1 MAEAYTQVPPNSTG
15 NKMRT
20 RSRVIGANTVH
31 EQGVFTAAVPTYY
44 AVADATAFANT
55 KTHFSI
61 VNESGSG
68 VVVAIKKLFAIN
80 LSITAVTGAALR
92 MEARKLTA
100 HSGGT
105 AITPQSCDSTNPA
118 LPAQVT
124 VKTNATPTGTTL
136 LYPFIITTE
145 EETATAA
152 LSKNLLQAMFNL
164 QPEGGEVQEYR
175 LREGEGF
182 SVYQATNAT
191 VGSYAWFMVF
201 TVEPTT

>member
-1 MAEAYTQVPPNSTG
+1 MAESFTQVPPNSTG

-20 RSRVIGANTVH
+20 RSRAIGADTVH
-31 EQGVFTAAVPTYY
+31 EQGVFTAALPTYY
-44 AVADATAFANT
+44 AVADAVAFANT

-68 VVVAIKKLFAIN
+68 VLISIRKLFPIN
-80 LSITAVTGAALR
+80 VSIGALTGAALR

-105 AITPQSCDSTNPA
+105 AITAQSCDSTNPA

-124 VKTNATPTGTTL
+124 IKTNGTPTGTTL

-152 LSKNLLQAMFNL
+152 LTKNVFQAMTNL
-164 QPEGGEVQEYR
+164 QPEGPEQQEYR
-175 LREGEGF
+175 LRVGEGF
-182 SVYQATNAT
+182 SIYQSTNAT
-191 VGSYAWFMVF
+191 VGSFAWFMVF
-201 TVEPTT
+201 TVETL

>member
-1 MAEAYTQVPPNSTG
+1 MAESFTQVPPNSTG

-31 EQGVFTAAVPTYY
+31 EQAVFSAAPPTYY
-44 AVADATAFANT
+44 AVADAVAFANT

-61 VNESGSG
+61 VNEAGSG
-68 VVVAIKKLFAIN
+68 VLVAVKKLYAVN
-80 LSITAVTGAALR
+80 LSIGAITGAALR
-92 MEARKLTA
+92 MEVRKLTA
-100 HSGGT
+100 HSAGT
-105 AITPQSCDSTNPA
+105 AVTPQSCDSDNPA

-152 LSKNLLQAMFNL
+152 NTKNLMQAMFNL
-164 QPEGGEVQEYR
+164 QPEGGEIQEYR
-175 LREGEGF
+175 LREGQGL

-201 TVEPTT
+201 TAEPLT

>member
-1 MAEAYTQVPPNSTG
+1 MAESYTQVPPNSTG
-15 NKMRT
+15 NKLRT
-20 RSRVIGANTVH
+20 RSRVIGSDTVH
-31 EQGVFTAAVPTYY
+31 EQAIFNAAPPTYY
-44 AVADATAFANT
+44 AVADAVAFANG

-68 VVVAIKKLFAIN
+68 VVVAIKKLFAVN
-80 LSITAVTGAALR
+80 LSISTVTGAALR

-105 AITPQSCDSTNPA
+105 AITPQSCDSDNPA

-152 LSKNLLQAMFNL
+152 LSKNTFQAALNY
-164 QPEGGEVQEYR
+164 QPEGNEVQEYR
-175 LREGEGF
+175 LREGQGF
-182 SVYQATNAT
+182 SIYQSTNST

-201 TVEPTT
+201 TAEPTT

>member
-1 MAEAYTQVPPNSTG
+1 MAESYTQVPPNSTG

-20 RSRVIGANTVH
+20 RSRVIGADTVH
-31 EQGVFTAAVPTYY
+31 EQAVFNAAPPTYY
-44 AVADATAFANT
+44 AVADAVAFANG

-61 VNESGSG
+61 VNEAGSG
-68 VVVAIKKLFAIN
+68 VLVALKKLFAIN
-80 LSITAVTGAALR
+80 VQISAVTGAALR

-105 AITPQSCDSTNPA
+105 AITAQSCDSTNPA

-124 VKTNATPTGTTL
+124 IKTNGTPTGTTL

-152 LSKNLLQAMFNL
+152 LSKNLLQSVSNL
-164 QPEGGEVQEYR
+164 QPEGNEIQEYR

-182 SVYQATNAT
+182 SIYQSTNAT

-201 TVEPTT
+201 TAEPLT

>member
-1 MAEAYTQVPPNSTG
+1 MAESFTQVPPNSTG

-20 RSRVIGANTVH
+20 RSRAIGADTVH
-31 EQGVFTAAVPTYY
+31 EQGVFTAALPTYY
-44 AVADATAFANT
+44 AVADAVAFANT

-68 VVVAIKKLFAIN
+68 VLISIRKLFPINVSIGAI
-80 LSITAVTGAALR
+80 TGAALR

-105 AITPQSCDSTNPA
+105 AITAQSCDSTNPA

-124 VKTNATPTGTTL
+124 IKTNGTPTGTTL

-152 LSKNLLQAMFNL
+152 LTKNVFQAMTNL
-164 QPEGGEVQEYR
+164 QPEGPEQQEYR

-182 SVYQATNAT
+182 SIYQSTNAT
-191 VGSYAWFMVF
+191 VGSFAWFMVF
-201 TVEPTT
+201 TVETL

>member
-1 MAEAYTQVPPNSTG
+1 MAESFTQVPPNSTG

-20 RSRVIGANTVH
+20 RSRVIGADTVH
-31 EQGVFTAAVPTYY
+31 EQAVFTSAVPTYY
-44 AVADATAFANT
+44 AVADAVAFANG

-61 VNESGSG
+61 VNEAGSG
-68 VVVAIKKLFAIN
+68 VLVAIKKLFAIN
-80 LSITAVTGAALR
+80 LQTSAVTGAALR

-105 AITPQSCDSTNPA
+105 AITAQSCDSDNAA

-124 VKTNATPTGTTL
+124 IKTNGTPTGTTL

-152 LSKNLLQAMFNL
+152 ATKNLMQAMFNL

-175 LREGEGF
+175 LREGQGF
-182 SVYQATNAT
+182 SIYQSTNAT

-201 TVEPTT
+201 TVEPL

>member
-1 MAEAYTQVPPNSTG
+1 MAESYTQVPPNSTG

-20 RSRVIGANTVH
+20 RSRVIGADTVH
-31 EQGVFTAAVPTYY
+31 EQAVFTAAVPTYY
-44 AVADATAFANT
+44 AVADAVAFANG

-61 VNESGSG
+61 VNEAGSG
-68 VVVAIKKLFAIN
+68 VLVSIKKLFAIN
-80 LSITAVTGAALR
+80 LQTAAVTGAALR
-92 MEARKLTA
+92 METRKLTA

-105 AITPQSCDSTNPA
+105 AITAQSCDSDNPA

-124 VKTNATPTGTTL
+124 IKTNGTPTGTTL

-152 LSKNLLQAMFNL
+152 ASKNLMQAMFNL

-175 LREGEGF
+175 LREGQGF
-182 SVYQATNAT
+182 SVYQSTNAT

-201 TVEPTT
+201 TVEPL

>member
-1 MAEAYTQVPPNSTG
+1 MAESFTQVPPNSTG

-20 RSRVIGANTVH
+20 RSRAIGADTVH
-31 EQGVFTAAVPTYY
+31 EQGVFTAALPTYY
-44 AVADATAFANT
+44 AVADAVAFANT

-68 VVVAIKKLFAIN
+68 VLISIRKLFPIN
-80 LSITAVTGAALR
+80 VSIGALTGAALR

-105 AITPQSCDSTNPA
+105 AITAQSCDSTNPA

-124 VKTNATPTGTTL
+124 IKTNGTPTGTTL

-152 LSKNLLQAMFNL
+152 LTKNVFQAMTNI
-164 QPEGGEVQEYR
+164 QPEGPEQQEYR

-182 SVYQATNAT
+182 SIFQSTNAT
-191 VGSYAWFMVF
+191 VGSFAWFMVF
-201 TVEPTT
+201 TVETL

>member
-1 MAEAYTQVPPNSTG
+1 MAESFTQVPPNSTG

-20 RSRVIGANTVH
+20 RSRAIGADTVH
-31 EQGVFTAAVPTYY
+31 EQGVFTAALPTYY
-44 AVADATAFANT
+44 AVADAVAFANT

-68 VVVAIKKLFAIN
+68 VLISIRKLFPIN
-80 LSITAVTGAALR
+80 VSIGALTGAALR

-105 AITPQSCDSTNPA
+105 AITAQSCDSTNPA

-124 VKTNATPTGTTL
+124 IKTNGTPTGTTL

-152 LSKNLLQAMFNL
+152 LTKNVFQAMTNL
-164 QPEGGEVQEYR
+164 QPEGPEQQEYR

-182 SVYQATNAT
+182 SIYQSTNAT
-191 VGSYAWFMVF
+191 VGSFAWFMVF
-201 TVEPTT
+201 TVETL

>member
-1 MAEAYTQVPPNSTG
+1 MAESFTQVPPNSTG

-20 RSRVIGANTVH
+20 RNRTIGANDVH
-31 EQGVFTAAVPTYY
+31 EQAVFTSAVPTYY
-44 AVADATAFANT
+44 AVADAVAFANG

-61 VNESGSG
+61 VNEAGSG
-68 VVVAIKKLFAIN
+68 VLVAIKKLFAIN
-80 LSITAVTGAALR
+80 LQTSAVTGAALR

-105 AITPQSCDSTNPA
+105 AITAQSCDSDNAA

-124 VKTNATPTGTTL
+124 IKTNGTPTGTTL

-152 LSKNLLQAMFNL
+152 ATKNLMQAMFNL

-175 LREGEGF
+175 LREGQGF
-182 SVYQATNAT
+182 SVYQLTNAT

-201 TVEPTT
+201 TVEPL

>member
-1 MAEAYTQVPPNSTG
+1 MAESFTQVPPNSTG

-20 RSRVIGANTVH
+20 RSRVIGADTVH
-31 EQGVFTAAVPTYY
+31 EQGVFTAALPTYY
-44 AVADATAFANT
+44 AVADAVAFANT

-68 VVVAIKKLFAIN
+68 VLISIRKLFPINVSIGAI
-80 LSITAVTGAALR
+80 TGAALR

-105 AITPQSCDSTNPA
+105 AITAQSCDSTNPA

-124 VKTNATPTGTTL
+124 IKTNGTPTGTTL

-152 LSKNLLQAMFNL
+152 LTKNVFQAMTNL
-164 QPEGGEVQEYR
+164 QPEGPEQQEYR

-182 SVYQATNAT
+182 SIYQSTNAT
-191 VGSYAWFMVF
+191 VGSFAWFMVF
-201 TVEPTT
+201 TVETL

>member
-1 MAEAYTQVPPNSTG
+1 MAESFTQVPPNSTG

-20 RSRVIGANTVH
+20 RSRAIGADTVH
-31 EQGVFTAAVPTYY
+31 EQGVFTAALPTYY
-44 AVADATAFANT
+44 AVADAVTFANT

-68 VVVAIKKLFAIN
+68 VLISIRKLFPIN
-80 LSITAVTGAALR
+80 VSIGALTGAALR

-105 AITPQSCDSTNPA
+105 AITAQSCDSTNPA

-124 VKTNATPTGTTL
+124 IKTNGTPTGTTL

-152 LSKNLLQAMFNL
+152 LTKNVFQAMTNI
-164 QPEGGEVQEYR
+164 QPEGPEQQEYR

-182 SVYQATNAT
+182 SIYQSTNAT
-191 VGSYAWFMVF
+191 VGSFAWFMVF
-201 TVEPTT
+201 TVETL

>member
-1 MAEAYTQVPPNSTG
+1 MAESFTQVPPNSTG

-20 RSRVIGANTVH
+20 RSRVIGADTVH
-31 EQGVFTAAVPTYY
+31 EQGVFTAALPTYY
-44 AVADATAFANT
+44 AVADAVAFANT

-68 VVVAIKKLFAIN
+68 VLISIRKLFPIN
-80 LSITAVTGAALR
+80 VSIGALTGAALR

-105 AITPQSCDSTNPA
+105 AITAQSCDSTNPA

-124 VKTNATPTGTTL
+124 IKTNGTPTGTTL

-152 LSKNLLQAMFNL
+152 LTKNVFQAMTNI
-164 QPEGGEVQEYR
+164 QPDGPELQEYR

-182 SVYQATNAT
+182 SIFQSTNAT
-191 VGSYAWFMVF
+191 VGSFAWFMVF
-201 TVEPTT
+201 TVETL

>member
-1 MAEAYTQVPPNSTG
+1 MAESFTQVPPNSTG

-20 RSRVIGANTVH
+20 RSRAIGADTVH
-31 EQGVFTAAVPTYY
+31 EQGVFTAALPTYY
-44 AVADATAFANT
+44 AVADAVAFANT

-68 VVVAIKKLFAIN
+68 VLISIRKLFPINVSIGAI
-80 LSITAVTGAALR
+80 TGAALR

-105 AITPQSCDSTNPA
+105 AITAQSCDSTNPA

-124 VKTNATPTGTTL
+124 IKTNGTPTGTTL
-136 LYPFIITTE
+136 MYPFIITPE

-152 LSKNLLQAMFNL
+152 LTKNVFQAMTNI
-164 QPEGGEVQEYR
+164 QPEGPEQQEYR

-182 SVYQATNAT
+182 SIYQSTNAT
-191 VGSYAWFMVF
+191 VGSFAWFMVF
-201 TVEPTT
+201 TVETL

>member
-1 MAEAYTQVPPNSTG
+1 MAESFTQVPPNSTD

-20 RSRVIGANTVH
+20 RSRVIGADTVH
-31 EQGVFTAAVPTYY
+31 EQGVFTAALPTYY
-44 AVADATAFANT
+44 AVADAVAFANT

-68 VVVAIKKLFAIN
+68 VLISIRKLFPIN
-80 LSITAVTGAALR
+80 VSIGALTGAALR

-105 AITPQSCDSTNPA
+105 AITAQSCDSTNPA

-124 VKTNATPTGTTL
+124 IKTNGTPTGTTL

-152 LSKNLLQAMFNL
+152 LTKNVFQAMTNL
-164 QPEGGEVQEYR
+164 QPEGPEQQEYR

-182 SVYQATNAT
+182 SIYQSTNAT
-191 VGSYAWFMVF
+191 VGSFAWFMVF
-201 TVEPTT
+201 TVETL

>member
-1 MAEAYTQVPPNSTG
+1 MAESFTQVPPNSTG

-20 RSRVIGANTVH
+20 RSRAIGADTVH
-31 EQGVFTAAVPTYY
+31 EQGVFTAALPTYY
-44 AVADATAFANT
+44 AVADAVAFANT

-68 VVVAIKKLFAIN
+68 VLISIRKLFPINVSIGAI
-80 LSITAVTGAALR
+80 TGAALR

-105 AITPQSCDSTNPA
+105 AITAQSCDSTNPA

-124 VKTNATPTGTTL
+124 IKTNGTPTGTTL

-152 LSKNLLQAMFNL
+152 LTKNVFQAMTNI
-164 QPEGGEVQEYR
+164 QPEGPEQQEYR

-182 SVYQATNAT
+182 SVYQSTNAT
-191 VGSYAWFMVF
+191 VGSFAWFMVF
-201 TVEPTT
+201 TVETL

>member
-1 MAEAYTQVPPNSTG
+1 MAESFTQVPPNSTG

-20 RSRVIGANTVH
+20 RSRAIGADTVH
-31 EQGVFTAAVPTYY
+31 EQAVFTAALPTYY
-44 AVADATAFANT
+44 AVADAVAFANT

-68 VVVAIKKLFAIN
+68 VLISIRKLFPINVSIGAI
-80 LSITAVTGAALR
+80 TGAALR

-105 AITPQSCDSTNPA
+105 AITAQSCDSTNPA

-124 VKTNATPTGTTL
+124 IKTNGTPTGTTL

-152 LSKNLLQAMFNL
+152 LTKNVFQAMTNI
-164 QPEGGEVQEYR
+164 QPEGPEQQEYR

-182 SVYQATNAT
+182 SIYQSTNAT
-191 VGSYAWFMVF
+191 VGSFAWFMVF
-201 TVEPTT
+201 TVETL

>member
-1 MAEAYTQVPPNSTG
+1 MAESFTQVPPNSTG

-20 RSRVIGANTVH
+20 RSRAIGADTVH
-31 EQGVFTAAVPTYY
+31 EQGVFTAALPTYY
-44 AVADATAFANT
+44 AVADAVAFANT

-68 VVVAIKKLFAIN
+68 VLISIRKLFPIN
-80 LSITAVTGAALR
+80 VSIGALTGAALR

-105 AITPQSCDSTNPA
+105 AITAQSCDSTNPA

-124 VKTNATPTGTTL
+124 IKTNVTPTGTTL

-152 LSKNLLQAMFNL
+152 LTKNVFQAMTNL
-164 QPEGGEVQEYR
+164 QPEGPEQQEYR

-182 SVYQATNAT
+182 SIYQSTNAT
-191 VGSYAWFMVF
+191 VGSFAWFMVF
-201 TVEPTT
+201 TVETL

>member
-1 MAEAYTQVPPNSTG
+1 MAESFTQVPPNSTG

-20 RSRVIGANTVH
+20 RSRAIGADTVH
-31 EQGVFTAAVPTYY
+31 EQGVFTAALPTYY
-44 AVADATAFANT
+44 AVADAVAFANT

-68 VVVAIKKLFAIN
+68 VLISIRKLFPIN
-80 LSITAVTGAALR
+80 VSIGALTGAALR

-105 AITPQSCDSTNPA
+105 AITAQSCDSTNPA

-124 VKTNATPTGTTL
+124 IKTNGTPTGTTL

-152 LSKNLLQAMFNL
+152 LTKNVFQAMTNL
-164 QPEGGEVQEYR
+164 QPEGPEQQEYR

-182 SVYQATNAT
+182 SIFQSTNAT
-191 VGSYAWFMVF
+191 VGSFAWFMVF
-201 TVEPTT
+201 TVETL

>member
-1 MAEAYTQVPPNSTG
+1 MADSFTQVPPNSTG

-31 EQGVFTAAVPTYY
+31 EQGVFTAAMPTYY
-44 AVADATAFANT
+44 AVADAVAFANG

-68 VVVAIKKLFAIN
+68 VLVAIKKLFAIN
-80 LSITAVTGAALR
+80 VQTSAVTGAALR

-105 AITPQSCDSTNPA
+105 AITAQSCDSQNPA

-124 VKTNATPTGTTL
+124 IKTNATPTGTTL
-136 LYPFIITTE
+136 LYPFLITTE

-152 LSKNLLQAMFNL
+152 FTKNMFQAMMNL
-164 QPEGGEVQEYR
+164 QPEGVELQEYR

-182 SVYQATNAT
+182 SVFQSTNAT
-191 VGSYAWFMVF
+191 VGSYSWLMVF
-201 TVEPTT
+201 TAESTT